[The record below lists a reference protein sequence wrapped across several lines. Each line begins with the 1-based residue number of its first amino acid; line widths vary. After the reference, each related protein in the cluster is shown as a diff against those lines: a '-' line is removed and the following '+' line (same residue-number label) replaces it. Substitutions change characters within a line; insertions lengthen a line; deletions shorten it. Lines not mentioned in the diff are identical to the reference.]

1 MDWGCSARCRRI
13 KFEAVQAAAESKRR
27 RCVGRWAE
35 GVRSKAKAQGMV
47 VEALAVAAWI
57 PDVALFLLRIL
68 FHQSSVHVSL
78 RALMSF
84 LSKWRL
90 IGSGLRS
97 RGVKLMLAKLTQ
109 FVLVLCD
116 WAFVVSQQLSR
127 ECENNLYGLYYIPLF
142 PTKNQEV
149 NGF

>member
-1 MDWGCSARCRRI
+1 MDWGRSARCRRI

-27 RCVGRWAE
+27 RCVGRRAE

-68 FHQSSVHVSL
+68 FHQSSVHLSL

-84 LSKWRL
+84 LSKCRRL

-97 RGVKLMLAKLTQ
+97 RDVKLMLAKLTQ
-109 FVLVLCD
+109 SVLVLCD
-116 WAFVVSQQLSR
+116 CAFVSLVGNVR
-127 ECENNLYGLYYIPLF
+127 IRYKDYIPLS
-142 PTKNQEV
+142 PTR
-149 NGF
+149 